1 MTKMEMLNRLIIFGM
16 ITEEDRSRL
25 LHCTLDYITKLYLKK
40 VVEKLEKQLTQR
52 SKRVILKTTKRKGEK
67 DNG

>member
-40 VVEKLEKQLTQR
+40 VVEKLEK
-52 SKRVILKTTKRKGEK
+52 
-67 DNG
+67 